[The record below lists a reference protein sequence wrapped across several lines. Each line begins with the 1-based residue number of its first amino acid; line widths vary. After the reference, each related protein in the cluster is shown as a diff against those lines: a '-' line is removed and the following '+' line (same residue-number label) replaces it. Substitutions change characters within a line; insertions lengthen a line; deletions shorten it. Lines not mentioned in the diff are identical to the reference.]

1 MTTSDWSDVD
11 AYVVEHLVA
20 DESSVATLESNA
32 AAGLPAIDVS
42 VVQAKFLYLLG
53 KSVRARRVLEI
64 GTLGGFST
72 LWLARAVGEEG
83 TVITLEFEQHHAE
96 VARANLDVAGV
107 GERVEIRV
115 GAALD
120 SLPVL
125 EAERGEPFDLVF
137 IDADKVNNPA
147 YVDWA
152 VRLGRSGT
160 VIVVDNVVRRG
171 GLADAASTDPS
182 TRAGRELVELLGKD
196 PRLEATVLQTVGAK
210 GWDGFAFVLVV

>member
-1 MTTSDWSDVD
+1 MTTVDWSDVD

-20 DESSVATLESNA
+20 DESSAATLESNA

-42 VVQAKFLYLLG
+42 VPQAKFLYLLA
-53 KSVRARRVLEI
+53 KAVLARRVLEI

-72 LWLARAVGEEG
+72 LWLARAVGEWG
-83 TVITLEFEQHHAE
+83 KVVTLEYEPRHAE

-125 EAERGEPFDLVF
+125 HAEEIEPFDLVF
-137 IDADKVNNPA
+137 IDADKVNNPT

-171 GLADAASTDPS
+171 ALADARSTDPS
-182 TRAGRELVELLGKD
+182 VRAGRELVELLGRD
-196 PRLEATVLQTVGAK
+196 ARLEATVLQTVGAK
-210 GWDGFAFVLVV
+210 GWDGFAFALVA

>member
-11 AYVVEHLVA
+11 AYIVEHLVA
-20 DESSVATLESNA
+20 DESSAATLDANA
-32 AAGLPAIDVS
+32 AAGLPSIDVS
-42 VVQAKFLYLLG
+42 VAQAKFLYLLG
-53 KSVRARRVLEI
+53 KSVRARHVLEI

-72 LWLARAVGEEG
+72 LWLARAVGERG
-83 TVITLEFEQHHAE
+83 RVVTLEYERRHAE

-115 GAALD
+115 GRALD

-125 EAERGEPFDLVF
+125 EAEQSTPFDLVF
-137 IDADKVNNPA
+137 IDADKVHNPA

-160 VIVVDNVVRRG
+160 VIVVDNVVRHG
-171 GLADAASTDPS
+171 ALADASTSDPS
-182 TRAGRELVELLGKD
+182 ARAGRELVEMLGKD
-196 PRLEATVLQTVGAK
+196 ARLEATVLQTVGAK
-210 GWDGFAFVLVV
+210 GWDGFAFAVVV

>member
-20 DESSVATLESNA
+20 DDSSAATLDANA

-42 VVQAKFLYLLG
+42 AAQAKFLYLLG

-72 LWLARAVGEEG
+72 LWLARAVGERG
-83 TVITLEFEQHHAE
+83 RVVTLEYEPRHAE

-120 SLPVL
+120 TLAAL
-125 EAERGEPFDLVF
+125 GAEQGEPFDLVF
-137 IDADKVNNPA
+137 IDADKVNNPV

-160 VIVVDNVVRRG
+160 VIVVDNVVRHG
-171 GLADAASTDPS
+171 ALADANTVDPS
-182 TRAGRELVELLGKD
+182 ARAGRELVELLGKD
-196 PRLEATVLQTVGAK
+196 TRLEATVLQTVGAK
-210 GWDGFAFVLVV
+210 GWDGFAFALVV